1 LKLSIKKIKPKIE
14 ERNKNH
20 KIIDIIFVVK
30 TIPINPNIIINKR
43 KSYKSLFEELSNS
56 LLENLV
62 AIKPKISISSM
73 VRYVPFRFDPLK
85 ILKMYITHKNEL
97 RTKLEINN
105 PKITC
110 FLLTFFGIIY
120 TTKAPKKR
128 IYIRIKGIKTVIMS
142 VILIPPFYAFF
153 I

>member
-1 LKLSIKKIKPKIE
+1 V
-14 ERNKNH
+14 RNKNH
-20 KIIDIIFVVK
+20 KIIDTIFFVK

-62 AIKPKISISSM
+62 AIKPKISISSI
-73 VRYVPFRFDPLK
+73 VRYVPFKFDPLK

-97 RTKLEINN
+97 RTKLKINN

-110 FLLTFFGIIY
+110 FLLTFFGIRY

-128 IYIRIKGIKTVIMS
+128 IYIGIKGIKAIIMS
-142 VILIPPFYAFF
+142 VILIHHFYAVF